1 MNERLKGVVPRIV
14 SSIFE
19 HIENAGEE
27 IEFMVNVS
35 LIEIYMEEVK
45 DLLNPNAKKKAQ
57 IRESPEKG
65 IHLEHVSNPSAA
77 DELEV
82 ESIIAKGNSNR
93 KVGRTNMNAVSSRS
107 HMITIINI
115 TQTNT
120 IDKNVK
126 RGKLFLV
133 DLAGSE
139 RAGKTG
145 ATGETLAE
153 GALIN
158 KSLLCLGN
166 VINSLTENKPFIP
179 YRNSKLTRLL
189 QDSLGGNSRTTLI
202 VTCSPSKYNEGET
215 ISTLKFGVR
224 AKLIKNKPTVNEE
237 LSREVLLINLSRA
250 ELKIKTLNQHVNF
263 LKDYITDTL
272 GATVPEFAAHSI
284 TETKTEKKQPG
295 ETAMDPEKMKEYESK
310 IKSLEV
316 ELEKI
321 KEDKVNITAKI
332 ETAKEQNINQETKI
346 NQLIEKLKNLGD
358 TNNCLSEKLLESQTM
373 NKQLKSDLL
382 NASKQ
387 RNNVMN
393 TVLDQTM
400 DSKEVVNTKDFD
412 ELLKNLKIDGAKKQM
427 MLDYWEGI
435 KVDMENSN
443 NKAGVLK
450 STLNDLLTNYQ
461 HMIEVELPALQKR
474 HVEVVESMRRSEEK
488 GNIIFNDKLLHVLN
502 VYMDKNVENENNL
515 EKKDSRIEQL
525 NEQLKNTQATADLK
539 IKSLKNKIELLTKAV
554 NICVMKIEE
563 YKTKSFQQQPLKL
576 EINFNEF
583 DDYYSNNF
591 QSIDP
596 SSGFQNVFNSGNKVI
611 KLIRGKKKA
620 PEVV

>member
-65 IHLEHVSNPSAA
+65 IHLEHVGNPSAA

-224 AKLIKNKPTVNEE
+224 AKMIKNKPTVNEE
-237 LSREVLLINLSRA
+237 LSREVLMINLSRA
-250 ELKIKTLNQHVNF
+250 ELKIKTLTQHVNF

-272 GATVPEFAAHSI
+272 GATVPEFAAHSV
-284 TETKTEKKQPG
+284 TETKAEKKQSG

-316 ELEKI
+316 ELQKI
-321 KEDKVNITAKI
+321 KDDKVNITAKM

-373 NKQLKSDLL
+373 NKQLKSDLI

-450 STLNDLLTNYQ
+450 NTLNDLLTNYQ

-502 VYMDKNVENENNL
+502 VYMDKNIENEHNL
-515 EKKDSRIEQL
+515 EKKESRIEQL

-596 SSGFQNVFNSGNKVI
+596 TSGFQNVFNSGNKVI

>member
-272 GATVPEFAAHSI
+272 GATVPEFAAHSV

-295 ETAMDPEKMKEYESK
+295 ETTMDPEKMKEYESK

-450 STLNDLLTNYQ
+450 STYGCLVRYSRTYILKD
-461 HMIEVELPALQKR
+461 K
-474 HVEVVESMRRSEEK
+474 VVAKSSQDIKEK
-488 GNIIFNDKLLHVLN
+488 TREQIF
-502 VYMDKNVENENNL
+502 
-515 EKKDSRIEQL
+515 
-525 NEQLKNTQATADLK
+525 
-539 IKSLKNKIELLTKAV
+539 
-554 NICVMKIEE
+554 
-563 YKTKSFQQQPLKL
+563 
-576 EINFNEF
+576 
-583 DDYYSNNF
+583 
-591 QSIDP
+591 
-596 SSGFQNVFNSGNKVI
+596 
-611 KLIRGKKKA
+611 
-620 PEVV
+620 

>member
-272 GATVPEFAAHSI
+272 GATVPEFAAHSV